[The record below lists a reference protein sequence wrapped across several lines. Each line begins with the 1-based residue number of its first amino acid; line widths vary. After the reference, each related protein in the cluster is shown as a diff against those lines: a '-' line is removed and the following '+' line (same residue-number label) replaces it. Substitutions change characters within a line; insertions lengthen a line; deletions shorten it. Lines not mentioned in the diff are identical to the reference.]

1 MKRILWVF
9 IVMFFYAGKGSS
21 QSPGDTLHPVISADV
36 EWSSQY
42 PEPSKKSKRKVRTA
56 GDLLNVISGA
66 GRSEEWVLN
75 KPVALMA
82 DDPQHFWVADQG
94 NGLLF
99 TFQKNKWVTPRAF
112 LKGKFRAE
120 SLVGIC
126 QLPGKGILF
135 SDSRLNKLFLLNE
148 DQAVVT
154 PFAAGDSLMQ
164 PTGISVSPVSHEV
177 WVTETAAHRIQVY
190 DQEGNRVKTIGTRG
204 NGPGE
209 FNYPIAVCFN
219 RQGQAYV
226 VDALNY
232 RIQVFDQS
240 GKWMR
245 SFGSAGNASGYFALP
260 KGVATDSYGNVYVT
274 DALFHNVQI
283 FSPAGTFLYHF
294 GTQGREKG
302 QFWIPSGIFID
313 KLDNIYVADSYN
325 SRIQVFKLVNIKKN
339 E

>member
-1 MKRILWVF
+1 MIKWVCLF
-9 IVMFFYAGKGSS
+9 VLMNTLGGHAQS
-21 QSPGDTLHPVISADV
+21 QGDTLLPVVSADV
-36 EWSSQY
+36 VWAAQY
-42 PEPSKKSKRKVRTA
+42 PSPVKKNKKRVKTA
-56 GDLLNVISGA
+56 GDLLNVIAGA
-66 GRSEEWVLN
+66 GRSEDLVLN
-75 KPVALMA
+75 KPVSLIA
-82 DDPQHFWVADQG
+82 DDPMNFWVADQG

-99 TFQKNKWVTPRAF
+99 NIRKNKGTTPRAF
-112 LKGKFRAE
+112 VKGKFRAE
-120 SLVGIC
+120 SIVGIC

-135 SDSRLNKLFLLNE
+135 SDSRLNKLFMLGE
-148 DQAVVT
+148 DQKEVM

-164 PTGISVSPVSHEV
+164 PTGISWSSVTQEI
-177 WVTETAAHRIQVY
+177 WVTETAAHRILVY
-190 DQEGNRVKTIGTRG
+190 DQEGKRIKTIGTRG
-204 NGPGE
+204 DGPGE
-209 FNYPIAVCFN
+209 FNYPIAVSFN
-219 RQGQAYV
+219 RMGQAYI

-240 GKWMR
+240 GKWIR

-260 KGVATDSYGNVYVT
+260 KGVATDSYGNIYVT

-283 FSPAGTFLYHF
+283 FSPAGTLLYHF
-294 GTQGREKG
+294 GKQGREQG